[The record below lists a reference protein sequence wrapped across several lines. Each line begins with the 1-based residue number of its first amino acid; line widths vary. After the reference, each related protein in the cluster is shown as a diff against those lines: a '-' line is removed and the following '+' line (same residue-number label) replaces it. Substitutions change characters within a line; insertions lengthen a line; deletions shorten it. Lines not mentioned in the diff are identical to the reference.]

1 MRSCGSFASLGRAP
15 ATPKDDDP
23 VRAWS
28 SIDLPLRMLR
38 GQAEL
43 ASIAEQIQA
52 LKEARA
58 FEGLAALME
67 TEAETDTETE
77 TSKSP
82 SSRCRTGSDLEA
94 LEQPDEAVSVTEIT
108 APRDL
113 LPFVRR
119 LMALEAGET
128 VDGDEQEEGEEE
140 DEGEE
145 GEEEDE
151 GEEGEE
157 EDEGEEGEEED
168 EGEESEE
175 EDEDEEEDEESE
187 EDEKEDDDQQGD
199 SSDFDVEDYIVE
211 APGEDVALS
220 VSNAPPSGL
229 QARRLMSNVAVD
241 IDGPALFKAL
251 TRRRPRFSGPSKA
264 S

>member
-15 ATPKDDDP
+15 ATPEEDDP

-38 GQAEL
+38 GQEEL

-67 TEAETDTETE
+67 TEAETDAETE
-77 TSKSP
+77 TSGSP
-82 SSRCRTGSDLEA
+82 SSRCWTGSDLDA
-94 LEQPDEAVSVTEIT
+94 LEQPDAAVSVA

-119 LMALEAGET
+119 LMALEAGEA
-128 VDGDEQEEGEEE
+128 VDGDEQEEGKEEE
-140 DEGEE
+140 K
-145 GEEEDE
+145 EEE
-151 GEEGEE
+151 EE
-157 EDEGEEGEEED
+157 EEEE
-168 EGEESEE
+168 EQPS
-175 EDEDEEEDEESE
+175 
-187 EDEKEDDDQQGD
+187 D
-199 SSDFDVEDYIVE
+199 SSDFEVEDYIVKE
-211 APGEDVALS
+211 PGEDAALS
-220 VSNAPPSGL
+220 VSNALPSGL
-229 QARRLMSNVAVD
+229 QERELMSNVAAD
-241 IDGPALFKAL
+241 IDGPALFRAL

-264 S
+264 T

>member
-15 ATPKDDDP
+15 ATPEEDDP

-43 ASIAEQIQA
+43 ANIAEQIQA
-52 LKEARA
+52 LKKARA

-67 TEAETDTETE
+67 TEADDDTETE
-77 TSKSP
+77 TSRSP

-94 LEQPDEAVSVTEIT
+94 LEQPDEAVSVTEIM

-140 DEGEE
+140 EE
-145 GEEEDE
+145 GQ
-151 GEEGEE
+151 
-157 EDEGEEGEEED
+157 
-168 EGEESEE
+168 EE
-175 EDEDEEEDEESE
+175 EDEDEEDEEAE
-187 EDEKEDDDQQGD
+187 EGEEEENEDDDQLGD
-199 SSDFDVEDYIVE
+199 SSDFDVEDYMVE
-211 APGEDVALS
+211 EPGEDAALS

-229 QARRLMSNVAVD
+229 QERGFMANAAVD
-241 IDGPALFKAL
+241 IDGPALFRAL
-251 TRRRPRFSGPSKA
+251 TRRRPCFSGPSKA
-264 S
+264 T